1 MTIMRLRH
9 IFKLLLILTTVLAV
23 LCVPLAATAW
33 AQCAM
38 CRAAVAGGSN
48 GAAFAKSFNTAILVL
63 LAPPVTIFCSIFV
76 VAYKHRKSR
85 QEALAEEDFQEFD
98 DEQS

>member
-1 MTIMRLRH
+1 MNMRSSGVYKF
-9 IFKLLLILTTVLAV
+9 ILIVSAVLAV
-23 LCVPLAATAW
+23 MCVPCAQTVM

-48 GAAFAKSFNTAILVL
+48 GAAFAKSFNTAVLVL
-63 LAPPVTIFCSIFV
+63 LAPPVTIFCSIFI
-76 VAYKHRKSR
+76 VAYRHRKAR
-85 QEALAEEDFQEFD
+85 QDSMPEEDFD